1 MAVVDANVL
10 LYAIDSPSAHH
21 KPARSWLDDSL
32 GGSEAVAWRGPSC
45 WRSSGSGPIS
55 RADGVGVRIRSS
67 STVSSYFDYPTDE
80 PAESA
85 LTFLADRGEADWAIV
100 LDHTETRRF
109 TAGEEV
115 IRAGEDDRALY
126 LLTEGSLAVASDA
139 AFRTIDAP
147 SVVGE
152 VAFLD
157 GGKRSL
163 TLVATTDGEL
173 RRLGL
178 DSFEALAGRHPE
190 LARAMLFDLGKIVSL
205 RLRFLTELIEDG
217 VS

>member
-1 MAVVDANVL
+1 V
-10 LYAIDSPSAHH
+10 
-21 KPARSWLDDSL
+21 
-32 GGSEAVAWRGPSC
+32 
-45 WRSSGSGPIS
+45 
-55 RADGVGVRIRSS
+55 
-67 STVSSYFDYPTDE
+67 SYFDYPTDE
-80 PAESA
+80 PTESE
-85 LTFLADRGEADWAIV
+85 LTFLADRDEQDWQTV
-100 LDHTETRRF
+100 LSHTETRRF
-109 TAGEEV
+109 SAGAEV
-115 IRAGEDDRALY
+115 IRAGDDDRALY
-126 LLTEGSLAVASDA
+126 LLTEGRLAVASGA

-173 RRLGL
+173 RRLSL
-178 DSFEALAGRHPE
+178 DSFEKLAGRHPE

-217 VS
+217 VG

>member
-1 MAVVDANVL
+1 V
-10 LYAIDSPSAHH
+10 
-21 KPARSWLDDSL
+21 
-32 GGSEAVAWRGPSC
+32 
-45 WRSSGSGPIS
+45 
-55 RADGVGVRIRSS
+55 
-67 STVSSYFDYPTDE
+67 SYFDYPTE
-80 PAESA
+80 ESAESE
-85 LTFLADRGEADWAIV
+85 LTFLPDRGEQDWQIV
-100 LDHTETRRF
+100 LSHTETRRF
-109 TAGEEV
+109 SRGEEV
-115 IRAGEDDRALY
+115 IRAGDDDRALY
-126 LLTEGSLAVASDA
+126 LLTEGSLAVASGA

-178 DSFEALAGRHPE
+178 DNFEALAGRHPE
-190 LARAMLFDLGKIVSL
+190 LARAMLFDLGRIVSL

-217 VS
+217 VG

>member
-1 MAVVDANVL
+1 M
-10 LYAIDSPSAHH
+10 
-21 KPARSWLDDSL
+21 
-32 GGSEAVAWRGPSC
+32 
-45 WRSSGSGPIS
+45 
-55 RADGVGVRIRSS
+55 
-67 STVSSYFDYPTDE
+67 
-80 PAESA
+80 
-85 LTFLADRGEADWAIV
+85 
-100 LDHTETRRF
+100 
-109 TAGEEV
+109 
-115 IRAGEDDRALY
+115 IRAGDQDRALS
-126 LLTEGSLAVASDA
+126 LLSEGSLAVASGA

-163 TLVATTDGEL
+163 TLVATTTGEL
-173 RRLGL
+173 RRLSL
-178 DSFEALAGRHPE
+178 DSFEALAGRHPG

>member
-1 MAVVDANVL
+1 M
-10 LYAIDSPSAHH
+10 
-21 KPARSWLDDSL
+21 
-32 GGSEAVAWRGPSC
+32 
-45 WRSSGSGPIS
+45 
-55 RADGVGVRIRSS
+55 
-67 STVSSYFDYPTDE
+67 SSYFDYPTDDAPDTE
-80 PAESA
+80 P
-85 LTFLADRGEADWAIV
+85 TFLAERGDADWALV

-109 TAGEEV
+109 SAGQEV
-115 IRAGEDDRALY
+115 IRAGDDDRALY
-126 LLTEGSLAVASDA
+126 LLTAGSLAVASGA

-173 RRLGL
+173 RRLSL

-205 RLRFLTELIEDG
+205 RLRFLPELIEDG

>member
-1 MAVVDANVL
+1 
-10 LYAIDSPSAHH
+10 
-21 KPARSWLDDSL
+21 
-32 GGSEAVAWRGPSC
+32 
-45 WRSSGSGPIS
+45 
-55 RADGVGVRIRSS
+55 
-67 STVSSYFDYPTDE
+67 VSSYFDYPTDG
-80 PAESA
+80 PAEGD
-85 LTFLADRGEADWAIV
+85 LTFLADRGADDWAVV
-100 LDHTETRRF
+100 LAHSETRRF
-109 TAGEEV
+109 ASGDVV
-115 IRAGEDDRALY
+115 IRAGDRDRALY
-126 LLTEGSLAVASDA
+126 LLTEGSLAVASGA

-163 TLVATTDGEL
+163 TLRATTDGEL
-173 RRLGL
+173 RRLSL
-178 DSFEALAGRHPE
+178 TSFEALAGRHPE

>member
-1 MAVVDANVL
+1 VEC
-10 LYAIDSPSAHH
+10 YG
-21 KPARSWLDDSL
+21 R
-32 GGSEAVAWRGPSC
+32 R
-45 WRSSGSGPIS
+45 
-55 RADGVGVRIRSS
+55 
-67 STVSSYFDYPTDE
+67 VSSYFEYPTDE
-80 PAESA
+80 PAESD
-85 LTFLADRGEADWAIV
+85 LTFLADRSEQDWAIV
-100 LDHTETRRF
+100 LAHTETRRF
-109 TAGEEV
+109 SAGDEV
-115 IRAGEDDRALY
+115 IRAGDDDRALY
-126 LLTEGSLAVASDA
+126 LLTAGSLAVASGA

-163 TLVATTDGEL
+163 TLVATSDGEL

-190 LARAMLFDLGKIVSL
+190 LARAMLFDLGRIVSL

>member
-1 MAVVDANVL
+1 M
-10 LYAIDSPSAHH
+10 
-21 KPARSWLDDSL
+21 
-32 GGSEAVAWRGPSC
+32 RGPLPAAC
-45 WRSSGSGPIS
+45 TGETG
-55 RADGVGVRIRSS
+55 RIP
-67 STVSSYFDYPTDE
+67 VLSSYFDYPTDDA
-80 PAESA
+80 PDSD
-85 LTFLADRGEADWAIV
+85 LTFLADRAEADWAAV
-100 LDHTETRRF
+100 LDHTEKRRF
-109 TAGEEV
+109 SAGEAV
-115 IRAGEDDRALY
+115 IRAGDDDRALY
-126 LLTEGSLAVASDA
+126 LLTAGSLTVASGA

-173 RRLGL
+173 RRLSL

-190 LARAMLFDLGKIVSL
+190 LARAMLFDLGKIVSQ

>member
-1 MAVVDANVL
+1 MTGPCPRPDCE
-10 LYAIDSPSAHH
+10 
-21 KPARSWLDDSL
+21 KPAES
-32 GGSEAVAWRGPSC
+32 AV
-45 WRSSGSGPIS
+45 
-55 RADGVGVRIRSS
+55 
-67 STVSSYFDYPTDE
+67 VSSYFDYPTDDA
-80 PAESA
+80 PESD
-85 LTFLADRGEADWAIV
+85 LTFLADRAEADWAAV

-109 TAGEEV
+109 SAGEEV
-115 IRAGEDDRALY
+115 IRAGDDDRALY
-126 LLTEGSLAVASDA
+126 LLTAGSLAVASGA

-157 GGKRSL
+157 GGRRSL

-173 RRLGL
+173 RRLSL
-178 DSFEALAGRHPE
+178 DAFEALAGRHPE
-190 LARAMLFDLGKIVSL
+190 LARAMLFDLGKIVSQ